1 MFIKNELKPIFYIN
15 IKISLK
21 LLDILKIKEIDKKE
35 MHQVYDDWPEIA
47 ESSYK
52 KNYECIDQIKIE
64 HIIFSGMGGSGTIG
78 DVFEAI
84 LSKTGIHVS
93 VVKGY
98 LLPNTVN
105 EKTIV
110 ITTSVSGNTIETL
123 SVLKSAYEKK
133 CKILA
138 CSSGGKM
145 EEFCKNNKIEFRK
158 IEKYHSPRGSFTSF
172 LYSMLKILQPIIPI
186 SDDSVIESINEL
198 KNVQKKIYSKNL
210 TKKNPSLRLAEW
222 IDDIPLIYYPNGL
235 QSAAIRFKNSL
246 QENTKNHAMIED
258 LIEACHNGIVSWEKK
273 SKIQP
278 ILLKG
283 EDDHIKT
290 KERWKIVEEF
300 FKLKNI
306 DYKIISSPKGNILTK
321 IMNLIYILDYATIY
335 KSILLDIDPSPIFPI
350 DFIKNKMKSED
361 Y

>member
-1 MFIKNELKPIFYIN
+1 
-15 IKISLK
+15 
-21 LLDILKIKEIDKKE
+21 LLDISKIKKIDKNA
-35 MHQVYDDWPEIA
+35 MYQVYDDWPKIA
-47 ESSYK
+47 ELSYK
-52 KNYECIDQIKIE
+52 KNYECINKTKID

-78 DVFEAI
+78 DVFNAI
-84 LSKTGIHVS
+84 LSKTDIHVS

-123 SVLKSAYEKK
+123 AVLKSAYEKK
-133 CKILA
+133 CRILA
-138 CSSGGKM
+138 FSSGGKM

-158 IEKYHSPRGSFTSF
+158 IEKFHSPRGSFTSF

-186 SDDSVIESINEL
+186 SDDSIIESINEL
-198 KNVQKKIYSKNL
+198 KNVQKKICSKNL
-210 TKKNPSLRLAEW
+210 TKENPSLSLAEW
-222 IDDIPLIYYPNGL
+222 INDIPLIYYPNGL

-246 QENTKNHAMIED
+246 QENSKNHAMIED
-258 LIEACHNGIVSWEKK
+258 VVEASHNGIVSWEKE

-283 EDDHIKT
+283 EDDYIKT
-290 KERWKIVEEF
+290 KERWSIIEEF
-300 FKLKNI
+300 FKMKDI
-306 DYKIISSPKGNILTK
+306 DCKIISSTKGNILTK

-335 KSILLDIDPSPIFPI
+335 KSILLNIDPSPIFPI
-350 DFIKNKMKSED
+350 EFVKDRIVDEE